1 MLNMIWID
9 GIRSRNLDKP
19 HFRQYLPP
27 HPAQDSTRL
36 VDVSHNLE
44 VSVYQQSHLG
54 PSDTVQAGQSGPGDL
69 TRPVSQILVI
79 INLENIGKS
88 VFNIQTYEISRAHV
102 FSWEAGGW
110 PKFTWLSSPPW
121 SWCRRACRTGCR
133 ACRSPAAPPWAGC
146 CCYLYSEARTRRCVV
161 YYILLFELDVKQR
174 FIYSSLL
181 HSYWNEMDV
190 PENKISVVFLKCI
203 EYFASKRHD
212 VLF

>member
-133 ACRSPAAPPWAGC
+133 VCRSPAALPRAGW
-146 CCYLYSEARTRRCVV
+146 CCYLYSKVRTRR
-161 YYILLFELDVKQR
+161 ILHFVIWVRRKAE
-174 FIYSSLL
+174 IHLL
-181 HSYWNEMDV
+181 
-190 PENKISVVFLKCI
+190 ISPALLLKWDGR
-203 EYFASKRHD
+203 AWK
-212 VLF
+212 

>member
-88 VFNIQTYEISRAHV
+88 VFNIQTYEISRAYV

-121 SWCRRACRTGCR
+121 SWCRRDY
-133 ACRSPAAPPWAGC
+133 WK
-146 CCYLYSEARTRRCVV
+146 VH
-161 YYILLFELDVKQR
+161 DVKVCWLFLDCKDSDFLTSR
-174 FIYSSLL
+174 KKLLTKILAVNSSNQ
-181 HSYWNEMDV
+181 YG
-190 PENKISVVFLKCI
+190 
-203 EYFASKRHD
+203 
-212 VLF
+212 